1 MSEITK
7 MKNEGPLLLTVKEVG
22 DLLRVQ
28 RPKVYELIKEGA
40 IEGFKVGA
48 DWRVRRD
55 SVELL
60 VGQIPEEFFTREKDG
75 DEDSDAAGTQNLGGP
90 AVLRG

>member
-1 MSEITK
+1 MNK
-7 MKNEGPLLLTVKEVG
+7 EGPLLLTVKEVG

-60 VGQIPEEFFTREKDG
+60 VGQIPEDFFDRKGKKENEDFDG
-75 DEDSDAAGTQNLGGP
+75 DFSRSPSVMGG
-90 AVLRG
+90 

>member
-1 MSEITK
+1 
-7 MKNEGPLLLTVKEVG
+7 MKKEGPLLLTVKEVG

-60 VGQIPEEFFTREKDG
+60 VGEIPEEFFERNHDG
-75 DEDSDAAGTQNLGGP
+75 DEDREETGTGKTGGP
-90 AVLRG
+90 AILRG